1 MGYKEIISRVGIE
14 LGLPEELVD
23 SAYNSYWDF
32 IRDTIKGLP
41 LKENLTQ
48 EQFRRLRTNIN
59 IPSLGKLHCTYER
72 YLGMKN
78 RFRIIHEIRNKS

>member
-1 MGYKEIISRVGIE
+1 MGYKEITSKVSVE

-23 SAYNSYWDF
+23 SAYSSYWDF

-48 EQFRRLRTNIN
+48 EQFMRLRTNIN

-78 RFRIIHEIRNKS
+78 RFRIIQEIRNKA

>member
-14 LGLPEELVD
+14 LGLPEELVN
-23 SAYNSYWDF
+23 SAYNTYWNF

-41 LKENLTQ
+41 LKEDLTQ

-59 IPSLGKLHCTYER
+59 IPSLGKLHCTYKR